1 MTAHNLTH
9 YTLARAYARKEISAK
24 QLTALLAIY
33 KGFK

>member
-1 MTAHNLTH
+1 MSNYQRFN